1 MTSIIKGDG
10 SWQNL
15 LDAGRCP
22 KCGGEIEH
30 QLAPN
35 YKKQCSVCKLTIIDT
50 STPSDKIKDDT
61 MPSEWESDMYETRLE
76 PTEDQ
81 IFADAIVKKNISW
94 SDAVTII
101 DQLVLEKMEYMND
114 YPETYTAQDYERL
127 ELAWNRILRG

>member
-1 MTSIIKGDG
+1 LKSIVKGDG
-10 SWQNL
+10 SWQEL

-22 KCGGEIEH
+22 KCGGSIEH
-30 QLAPN
+30 QVAPT
-35 YKKQCSVCKLTIIDT
+35 YKKQCSLCKLAIIDT

-81 IFADAIVKKNISW
+81 IFADAMVKKNILW

-101 DQLVLEKMEYMND
+101 DQLVLEKMESMND
-114 YPETYTAQDYERL
+114 YPDTYTVEDYERL

>member
-1 MTSIIKGDG
+1 MNSIVQGDG
-10 SWQNL
+10 SWQEM
-15 LDAGRCP
+15 LDSDRCP
-22 KCGGEIEH
+22 KCGGSIEH
-30 QLAPN
+30 QVAPK
-35 YKKQCSVCKLTIIDT
+35 YKKQCSVCKLAIIDS

-81 IFADAIVKKNISW
+81 IFADAMLKKNILW

-114 YPETYTAQDYERL
+114 YPDTYTAEDYERL